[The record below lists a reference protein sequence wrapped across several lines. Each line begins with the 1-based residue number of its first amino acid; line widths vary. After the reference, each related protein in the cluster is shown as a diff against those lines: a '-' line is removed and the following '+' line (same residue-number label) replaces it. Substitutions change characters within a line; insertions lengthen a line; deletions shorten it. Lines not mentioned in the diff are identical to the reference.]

1 VHRQPSGKAAAANS
15 TIESDAIDEASWR
28 VGAGNA
34 PGEMVRILV
43 ADDQEGVRKRVIAT
57 LTSRKGFEVCGEAS
71 TGKEAVQLAK
81 ELKPDLIVLDITMP
95 EINGLDAAR
104 HVQNFA
110 PDTPILILSVHK
122 SRQLM
127 EEARKVGVRGYVTK
141 GEAVQK
147 LVQAVDA
154 VLQDRT
160 YFPDDL

>member
-1 VHRQPSGKAAAANS
+1 MDGTAWSA
-15 TIESDAIDEASWR
+15 
-28 VGAGNA
+28 GAGNA
-34 PGEMVRILV
+34 PGEFVRILV

-57 LTSRKGFEVCGEAS
+57 LTSRNGFEVCGEAS
-71 TGKEAVQLAK
+71 TGKEAVELAQ

-95 EINGLDAAR
+95 EMNGLDAAR
-104 HVQNFA
+104 HIRAFA
-110 PDTPILILSVHK
+110 PDTLILILSVHK

-154 VLQDRT
+154 ILQDRSF
-160 YFPDDL
+160 FPEDLE

>member
-1 VHRQPSGKAAAANS
+1 
-15 TIESDAIDEASWR
+15 
-28 VGAGNA
+28 
-34 PGEMVRILV
+34 MRILV

-57 LTSRKGFEVCGEAS
+57 LTSREGFQVCGEAR

-95 EINGLDAAR
+95 KMNGLDAAR
-104 HVQNFA
+104 HIREIA
-110 PDTPILILSVHK
+110 PHTPILILSVHK
-122 SRQLM
+122 SRQLI

-154 VLQDRT
+154 VLQDSSF
-160 YFPDDL
+160 FPEDL

>member
-57 LTSRKGFEVCGEAS
+57 LTSRKGFEVCGEAG